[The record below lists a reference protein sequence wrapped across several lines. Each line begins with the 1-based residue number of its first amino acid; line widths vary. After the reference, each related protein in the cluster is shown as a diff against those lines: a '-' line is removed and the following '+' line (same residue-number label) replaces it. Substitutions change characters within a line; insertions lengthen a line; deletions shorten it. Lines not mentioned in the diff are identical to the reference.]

1 MRVHLARAVSAAVG
15 LVWAPLCAAQASLP
29 PTELSIDP
37 STLGIP
43 AGVST
48 TVQDAI
54 LRGDWRTV
62 EASLFSESQRNP
74 YVAGL
79 QRALGIAHFQ
89 AQHYLPAAAALK
101 RADRAVRLDAEAR
114 FLLASAHLR
123 LGRSHWA
130 RAELETLVDSEPQQP
145 RYRLALA
152 RLHYEGQRFLAGAEQ
167 LRSALERAP
176 NLPEAHDLLGQC
188 LEGLGQVEAAEAE
201 YRAAIALNE
210 RSNAKSPWPHYHLGS
225 MLHDLGNL
233 RAARAALRAAAA
245 ADPRHVSTLVELGIV
260 LAKMTELS
268 PARVVL
274 ETARRERP
282 DDPRIHYALAR
293 VYRQLGLGELARS
306 AADRFRA
313 LARDGH

>member
-1 MRVHLARAVSAAVG
+1 MKTLLARAVPAALG
-15 LVWAPLCAAQASLP
+15 LAWAALSVAQTSLP
-29 PTELSIDP
+29 PTQLPIDP
-37 STLGIP
+37 SGLGIP
-43 AGVST
+43 ARVSR

-54 LRGDWRTV
+54 LRDDWRTV
-62 EASLFSESQRNP
+62 EASLFSEAQRDTSN
-74 YVAGL
+74 ADL

-114 FLLASAHLR
+114 FLLATAYLR

-130 RAELETLVDSEPQQP
+130 RAELEALVDSKPEQP

-152 RLHYEGQRFLAGAEQ
+152 KLHYEGQRFLAGAEQ
-167 LRSALERAP
+167 LHSALERAP
-176 NLPEAHDLLGQC
+176 SLPEAHDLLGQC
-188 LEGLGQVEAAEAE
+188 LEGLGQTEAAEAE
-201 YRAAIALNE
+201 YRAAIAV
-210 RSNAKSPWPHYHLGS
+210 NARRGAESPWPHYHLGS
-225 MLHDLGNL
+225 MLHDLGDL
-233 RAARAALRAAAA
+233 SAARAALQAAAA

-260 LAKMTELS
+260 LAKLTELS
-268 PARVVL
+268 PARTAL
-274 ETARRERP
+274 ESARRERP

-313 LARDGH
+313 LARDGR